1 MNKIGAVQ
9 FVNGRRMVKKMCVF
23 VAAGAL
29 RFPTQLQL
37 YEYLYV
43 WIAAAENFIKICMA
57 DMSRQSR
64 VSVRY
69 DFGPDECVAAAV
81 WMSFQAED

>member
-1 MNKIGAVQ
+1 
-9 FVNGRRMVKKMCVF
+9 MCVF

-29 RFPTQLQL
+29 RFPPQLQL